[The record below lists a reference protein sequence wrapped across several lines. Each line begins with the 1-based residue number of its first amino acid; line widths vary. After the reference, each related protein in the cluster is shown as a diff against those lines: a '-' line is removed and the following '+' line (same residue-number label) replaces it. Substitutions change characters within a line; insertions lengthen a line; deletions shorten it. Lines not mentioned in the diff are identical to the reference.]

1 MKLPPGGARPDL
13 GGLWDDDVLALVV
26 LLSAFALVLGLM
38 TGCHLVT
45 LVEVADDV
53 GVQVLD
59 CLLQR

>member
-1 MKLPPGGARPDL
+1 M
-13 GGLWDDDVLALVV
+13 LALVV